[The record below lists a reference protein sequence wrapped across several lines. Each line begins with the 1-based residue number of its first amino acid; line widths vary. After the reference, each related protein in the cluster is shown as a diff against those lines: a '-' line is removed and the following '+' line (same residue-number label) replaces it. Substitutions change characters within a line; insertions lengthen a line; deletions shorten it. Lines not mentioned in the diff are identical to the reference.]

1 MKLNLIFAS
10 LGLAMAAAA
19 PVVAPLSNPPNWGQR
34 KDVPFPALQQGF
46 ANPDMIYAPFMFWFW
61 DEPLAPAKMAEM
73 SRVMCA
79 QGFNPGYAHARNSMV
94 GTPDLPAQEWL
105 GDKWFDA
112 FGAALKS
119 AESQKNYLGYCDEY
133 WWPSFQAHGRVVKQ
147 HPELKAQSLKWE
159 IIDAPGAS
167 DVKVPASYFA
177 VAARLEQPGTD
188 VTATIRSKSLQ
199 LIGGGDAFVWKTPAE
214 GTWRVYTF
222 HKYSQSGVDGGAVN
236 AIDEHLA
243 KAFIDIAL
251 EPYAKRLGDKLGKS
265 IPGVFRDHEGDYGRK
280 LAWSDSLDS
289 RFKER
294 NGQDIRLA
302 LPLMLNKDVEG
313 LYAKARWQW
322 FDLVSDLYAGNF
334 QAVTDWHEQHGM
346 YTTAHTWEENI
357 PLQVSVVGDHMKLL
371 RTLTMP
377 GQDCLGRKA
386 LQVHDF
392 KEVVS
397 VAEFH
402 NTRATTE
409 LMGAGAFGMAGNGAG
424 HDKPWSTFNPVFLK
438 QALNCVTAW
447 GISHIIPHGVFTTRK
462 LTGNPWPP
470 DWYAENPIFPY
481 MHLWTDFARR
491 ASYINSMGFAA
502 PDVLLY
508 NPLESAW
515 INTDA
520 TMLDDKIWEILE
532 GRNDGSHI
540 HQLDKIYATAI
551 NDLTDARVEFLI
563 ADRFYMKQMEIK
575 TAKTTH
581 GDKETEEARLVRGEF
596 SFRTLVLPSLDIL
609 SLETADKILDFAKAG
624 GHVFALGELPSAS
637 ADNGINDPKMIELMA
652 ALKAS
657 RKFAALTHGLKPE
670 LEDEGMR
677 PEGLESPFGFHPHH
691 GHEFPMLQQ
700 HRRIDGKEFFW
711 LANNTEQPQ
720 EFHISFH
727 RGYAASIW
735 DCETGAIHPVQSY
748 SCGQI
753 DLSFKPLEGYWL
765 VLDPSLPS
773 QDVPK
778 PPKMKDILTLSG
790 PWKVSFN
797 AKIQPEMEFPPT
809 PPVEIVAGVEK
820 TLEDWQ
826 GWVGPKFSGL
836 LDYTQSITVEQID
849 PSMVLDLGKV
859 CHAAEVWVN
868 GKSVGARLWGPYT
881 FDVGKALRPG
891 SNEIRV
897 RVANLINNS
906 YDDLQPSGMFGPVTL
921 KQALPAK

>member
-10 LGLAMAAAA
+10 LALAMAAVAKAA
-19 PVVAPLSNPPNWGQR
+19 PPLMPANWGQR
-34 KDVPFPALQQGF
+34 KVVAYPALREGF
-46 ANPDMIYAPFMFWFW
+46 ANPDMIYAPFTFWFW

-73 SRVMCA
+73 SRVLRS

-94 GTPDLPAQEWL
+94 GTPDLPAEEWL
-105 GDKWFDA
+105 GDKWFEA
-112 FGAALKS
+112 FGAALKV
-119 AESQKNYLGYCDEY
+119 AEQQKSYLGYCDEY

-147 HPELKAQSLKWE
+147 HPELKAESLKWQ
-159 IIDAPGAS
+159 IIDAAGGS

-177 VAARLEQPGTD
+177 VAAQVAQPGSEI
-188 VTATIRSKSLQ
+188 TATIRSKTLE
-199 LIGGGDAFVWKTPAE
+199 LIGSGDAFAWKAPAD
-214 GTWRVYTF
+214 GSWRIYTF
-222 HKYSQSGVDGGAVN
+222 NKYSQSGVDGGGVN
-236 AIDEHLA
+236 AIDERLA

-251 EPYAKRLGDKLGKS
+251 EPYAKRMGDKLGKS

-280 LAWSDSLDS
+280 LAWSDSLDR

-322 FDLVSDLYAGNF
+322 FDLVSDLYTGNF

-357 PLQVSVVGDHMKLL
+357 PLQVSAVGDHMKLL
-371 RTLTMP
+371 RALTMP

-438 QALNCVTAW
+438 QAINSVTAW

-470 DWYAENPIFPY
+470 DWYAENPMFPY

-491 ASYINSMGFAA
+491 ACYINSMGCAA
-502 PDVLLY
+502 PDVLLF

-532 GRNDGSHI
+532 GRNDGSRI
-540 HQLDKIYATAI
+540 HQIDKIYATAI

-563 ADRFYMKQMEIK
+563 GDRFYMKQMEVK
-575 TAKTTH
+575 TAKPAYAS
-581 GDKETEEARLVRGEF
+581 KKAEEARLVRGEF

-609 SLETADKILDFAKAG
+609 TLETASKMVDFAKAG
-624 GHVFALGELPSAS
+624 GYVFALGDLPRAS
-637 ADNGINDPKMIELMA
+637 ADNGMNDPKMIELME
-652 ALKAS
+652 ALKAAPQ
-657 RKFAALTHGLKPE
+657 FVFLTDGLGLKPE
-670 LEDEGMR
+670 SEPDDAR
-677 PEGLESPFGFHPHH
+677 REGLESPFWFAPGE
-691 GHEFPMLQQ
+691 EFPLLQQ

-720 EFHISFH
+720 RCHIGF
-727 RGYAASIW
+727 RREYAASIW
-735 DCETGAIHPVQSY
+735 DCETGAIRPAQSY
-748 SCGQI
+748 ACGQV

-765 VLDPSLPS
+765 VLDPALPS
-773 QDVPK
+773 QDLPK
-778 PPKMKDILTLSG
+778 PPKVKNVLTIST
-790 PWKVSFN
+790 PWKVSFD
-797 AKIQPEMEFPPT
+797 AKIQPEMEFPVS
-809 PPVEIVAGVEK
+809 PPAEFAAGVEK
-820 TLEDWQ
+820 PLEDWQ
-826 GWVGPKFSGL
+826 GWAGAKFSGL
-836 LDYTQSITVEQID
+836 LDYTQSIPVDKVD

-868 GKSVGARLWGPYT
+868 GKSVGSRLWGPYI
-881 FDVGKALRPG
+881 FDVGAAMRSG
-891 SNEIRV
+891 NNEIHV

-906 YDDLQPSGMFGPVTL
+906 YDDLQPSGLFGPVTL
-921 KQALPAK
+921 KQAVPTE